1 MNTVEMHRHN
11 TTGMGDDGVEG
22 LRRIK
27 EKGGIAIAQ
36 DEETSVI
43 YGMPKQLSKVD
54 MLTWF

>member
-27 EKGGIAIAQ
+27 EKGGIAIVQ
-36 DEETSVI
+36 DEEISVI
-43 YGMPKQLSKVD
+43 YGMPKSSGRR
-54 MLTWF
+54 WIC